1 MNNILIYIVKTCYNI
16 LKSVKLGRVNHFAY
30 AWKPDSTSNKV
41 FTPRDRM
48 VKGGKKTRQ
57 KG

>member
-41 FTPRDRM
+41 FTPM
-48 VKGGKKTRQ
+48 VYG
-57 KG
+57 